1 MIYYSLDRNYQEYG
15 SLKKELYLNMYI
27 FEYKELIKNLVISD
41 LKTKYS
47 SSVLGFAWSML
58 NPLLMMLVLYF
69 VFSNVFKMTQEH
81 FALYLLIGITGW
93 RFFAFGT
100 SIAMSS
106 IVGKAS
112 LVTKIFIPREILT
125 LSVVLSALISSL
137 LEFLVLI
144 PLMIIFGVIP
154 SLTILLFPLLHI
166 LFFPIIYG
174 IALGLASLYVYYR
187 DLNQIWEVLLQIGF
201 FLSPI
206 VYPLSLIP
214 EKYKFYYMLNPV
226 TRLIEMYRDVLLV
239 GKIPSLMDFGLVIM
253 FGIVL
258 FISGSWIF
266 RKLSPRFAEEI

>member
-1 MIYYSLDRNYQEYG
+1 MYFLD
-15 SLKKELYLNMYI
+15 
-27 FEYKELIKNLVISD
+27 YKELIKNLVISD

-81 FALYLLIGITGW
+81 FALYLLIGITAW
-93 RFFAFGT
+93 RFFAMGT
-100 SIAMSS
+100 SVAMSS

-125 LSVVLSALISSL
+125 LSVVLSALVSSL

-144 PLMIIFGVIP
+144 PLLVIFGVIP
-154 SLTILLFPLLHI
+154 SLTIILFPLLHI
-166 LFFPIIYG
+166 LFFPIVYG
-174 IALGLASLYVYYR
+174 ISLALASLYVYYR
-187 DLNQIWEVLLQIGF
+187 DMNQIWDVLIQIGF

-214 EKYKFYYMLNPV
+214 ENYRFYYMLNPI
-226 TRLIEMYRDVLLV
+226 TRWIEMYRGFLLY
-239 GKIPSLMDFGLVIM
+239 GRLPGLMDLGIVI
-253 FGIVL
+253 FSGIVL
-258 FISGSWIF
+258 LIMGSLLF
-266 RKLSPRFAEEI
+266 RKLSSRFAEEI

>member
-1 MIYYSLDRNYQEYG
+1 
-15 SLKKELYLNMYI
+15 MYI

-81 FALYLLIGITGW
+81 FALYILIGLTGW

-100 SIAMSS
+100 SLALSS
-106 IVGKAS
+106 IVGKPS
-112 LVTKIFIPREILT
+112 LVTRIYIPREILT
-125 LSVVLSALISSL
+125 LSVVISALISSL

-144 PLMIIFGVIP
+144 PLLLIFGIAL
-154 SLTILLFPLLHI
+154 SLTILI
-166 LFFPIIYG
+166 FPILHMLYFLMIYG
-174 IALGLASLYVYYR
+174 IALMLASLYVYYR

-206 VYPLSLIP
+206 VYPMTLIP
-214 EKYKFYYMLNPV
+214 DKYLIYYLLNPI
-226 TRLIEMYRDVLLV
+226 TRIIEMYRDVLLY
-239 GKIPSLMDFGLVIM
+239 GKIPILMDFVIVI
-253 FGIVL
+253 FSGIVL
-258 FISGSWIF
+258 TAIGSWLF
-266 RKLSPRFAEEI
+266 RRLSPRFAEEV